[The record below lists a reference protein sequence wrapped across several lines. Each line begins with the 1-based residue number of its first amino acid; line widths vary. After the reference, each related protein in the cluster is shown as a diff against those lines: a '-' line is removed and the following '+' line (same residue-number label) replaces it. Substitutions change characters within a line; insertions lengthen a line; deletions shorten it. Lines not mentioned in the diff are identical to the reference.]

1 MSSLSWLRLASPLAR
16 TEPITHGAGTSLRYV
31 VPEESRAEACHTRIM
46 SNIYPSHDTETQC
59 QRQEKAAQWQRSPAQ
74 RGGSER
80 SRGSGS
86 AA

>member
-31 VPEESRAEACHTRIM
+31 VPEESRAEACHTR
-46 SNIYPSHDTETQC
+46 SHDTETQC

-74 RGGSER
+74 RGGGER
-80 SRGSGS
+80 SRSSGS